1 MLTRKLEIYI
11 LMLQMIMKK
20 IEGEKIKYI
29 EYSKFK
35 YFLISFVS
43 DKQRNLSKDN
53 KSIISNIVKKIK
65 FNKKKL

>member
-1 MLTRKLEIYI
+1 
-11 LMLQMIMKK
+11 MLQMIMKK
-20 IEGEKIKYI
+20 IEGVKYI

-53 KSIISNIVKKIK
+53 KCIISNIVKKIK